1 MRFLFN
7 SLLLIL
13 VFLSASKPLLANDV
27 IEGLWFNEEKTAKIE
42 IFQGRDQRFYGKIA
56 WLKEPMRDGRPKVDK
71 ENPDVRLRT
80 QPILGLLILKEFR
93 KVKENEYE
101 KGTIYDPRNG
111 KTYSCKMRYKAGK
124 LEVRGYVGFSLL
136 GRTTTWSRV

>member
-27 IEGLWFNEEKTAKIE
+27 IERLWFNEEKTAKIE
-42 IFQGRDQRFYGKIA
+42 IFQGSDQRFYGKIS
-56 WLKEPMRDGRPKVDK
+56 WLKEPLKDGRPKVDK
-71 ENPDVRLRT
+71 ENPDVTLRT
-80 QPILGLLILKEFR
+80 QPLLGLLILKGFR

-101 KGTIYDPRNG
+101 NGTIYDPRNG
-111 KTYSCKMRYKAGK
+111 KTYSCKMRYKTGK

-136 GRTTTWSRV
+136 GRTTTWSRA